1 MEQDSQI
8 RDIEPRKPIQLTDDR
23 MKFVMIGAVIAG
35 ALLVFTLLV
44 AIFAMKTG
52 REAKRRAETLS
63 EELTAATEGLYDM
76 QERYNDLSKAYTDL
90 EQRFNDLKTEY
101 ADLETRYEDLKKAYE
116 ELEAAYNETVE
127 ENNQLK
133 TEAETEELEEQESEV
148 QAFEDQFAGY
158 YEPTSVMGM
167 NMKMANIVYK
177 IQGGKGDLEELYGL
191 EIQRGGTG
199 IFYDEGNPVNI
210 TWRLEEGKLILER
223 EGFYSEAVYEGNTIS
238 LVVDDMDVVLTK
250 SES

>member
-148 QAFEDQFAGY
+148 QA
-158 YEPTSVMGM
+158 SVMGM